1 METFRK
7 RLKELRHDKKI
18 SQIRLA
24 RLLGTTN
31 SSVCDWECGR
41 TEPNIEMII
50 KLCVVFGVSAD
61 YILGIENDDGSLA
74 DFSHLFKH
82 L

>member
-7 RLKELRHDKKI
+7 RLKELRHDKKF

-24 RLLGTTN
+24 RLLDTTN

-61 YILGIENDDGSLA
+61 YLLGIENDDGTLA

>member
-1 METFRK
+1 MKDFRK
-7 RLKELRHDKKI
+7 RLKELRHDKKL
-18 SQIRLA
+18 SQRRLA
-24 RLLGTTN
+24 RIIGTTN

-50 KLCVVFGVSAD
+50 KLCVVFGVSSD
-61 YILGIENDDGSLA
+61 YLLGIENDDGTTA
-74 DFSHLFKH
+74 DFSYLFEN